1 MLPTIIRGALALNR
15 ANNVR
20 KALTGGRGSG
30 RGGGGTQN
38 LVSRGT
44 RNQTN
49 AMVVRPKTSLVSRS
63 NITGNF
69 SSGSGSSSLKAKS
82 NDLEGNVKSIKVT
95 VISIDRIIKSNFVL
109 EKQAEKDAIKREELL
124 ARREREDDLESKK
137 KPVDLTKNKDRK
149 VRIPGK
155 GLFGGIFDFFINMF
169 LGWAS
174 VKLLK
179 YIPTLTKILKPL
191 ISAVDF
197 FIDFAG
203 KILNG
208 LVTFIDWGVK
218 LYDFSRKGVSKL
230 FGEAGLKVFDGFI
243 NAIVT
248 VTNLAILAMMA
259 GINPLNPFGGGGPKK
274 GPQAGPRGGRPGV
287 TTGRGGRGPRM
298 RFPGTGAPVTQ
309 GRGGRGTR
317 PRFPGTGPR
326 VTQGRGGRGPRMRI
340 PSIPRV
346 PFGGVVRSVAGPFIN
361 TLLAIWDFSDRKA
374 SGQTNT
380 QAAAG
385 TAGGIL
391 GGIAAAALAA
401 TLFPEPASTAAGL
414 LTLGILSAIGYNIG
428 SATADAVTGVNAPQ
442 AFAAGGSV
450 GKSKKG
456 RKKDI
461 LYTEPIYK
469 PVKTD
474 SESDIFYGEV
484 QYETKDGV
492 TKKVPAP
499 EADQQGSKHIKTTI
513 KEYGKS
519 QFIGP
524 FFNLYSKS
532 LLGQK
537 PKESDYQS
545 AGEGFNAWV
554 ASALNSGDLSPKDIL
569 SKKDFDLSTWST
581 SSLRDLVNKS
591 TRKLSSSYR
600 TRSYAGGAG
609 PRSRGG
615 DQAGGP
621 GTAEGERDSASG
633 SLTSLGSGGG
643 SLKDMSDQDFS
654 DLAYIVSHEA
664 KRKTDDEYGV
674 AAAVLNRVAD
684 PRYPNTIMGVG
695 TAPGQF
701 EAVFTGKAYRD
712 EALAKQLKA
721 NQGKIVEALRE
732 LNGRTDFKAYS
743 SMGEFMGDSDVMFA
757 PDGNFYHYAEQKS
770 KSDPIPSN
778 IPQEWKKLLGPSSQ
792 KGFMRDGGGRGFF
805 GDLFGKKETSTNETS
820 TEDAKVGDAA
830 QRLLEDFPQI
840 TTRGNNAQIY
850 ASGLGFWLKKNFIP
864 PAADA
869 HRKGR
874 GDLGDPP
881 QKGGD
886 MEHPDHGGIVASHRG
901 TGHNRGVALDLGAH
915 GYGKGGPYAGDQK
928 YMWPYITRFLK
939 HYGLSKE
946 PVVPQV
952 LHAVGESFSPR
963 KADVLGPDA
972 GHNDHFHIEFHKGG
986 LVPGASG
993 KELTAKV
1000 LGQEFVTD
1008 VDSAQSLEQ
1017 VYPGLLAATNK
1028 ASSREGV
1035 LKAISEYTST
1045 DSPHLIIHRQMV
1057 TNTVL
1062 AKAPESGDMSQNSSS
1077 FSNMDYFGVL
1087 DRLPG

>member
-1 MLPTIIRGALALNR
+1 MLPIIRGALALNR

-20 KALTGGRGSG
+20 KSLTGG

-38 LVSRGT
+38 LVGRGT

-63 NITGNF
+63 NIIGNF
-69 SSGSGSSSLKAKS
+69 SSGSESSSLKAKS

-95 VISIDRIIKSNFVL
+95 VISIDRIIKSNFIL

-124 ARREREDDLESKK
+124 ARRQREDDLESKK

-174 VKLLK
+174 LKLLK
-179 YIPTLTKILKPL
+179 HIPTLTKILKPL

-218 LYDFSRKGVSKL
+218 LYDFSRTGVSKL

-243 NAIVT
+243 NALTT

-259 GINPLNPFGGGGPKK
+259 GINPLNPFGGGGPRG

-298 RFPGTGAPVTQ
+298 RIPGTGPKVTQ
-309 GRGGRGTR
+309 SRGSTPK
-317 PRFPGTGPR
+317 PRFPGTGPK
-326 VTQGRGGRGPRMRI
+326 VTQGRGGSRPGMKVPK
-340 PSIPRV
+340 IPRV
-346 PFGGVVRSVAGPFIN
+346 PFGGVVRSMAGPFIN

-374 SGQTNT
+374 SGQTDT
-380 QAAAG
+380 QAAVG
-385 TAGGIL
+385 TGGGIL
-391 GGIAAAALAA
+391 GGIAGAALAA
-401 TLFPEPASTAAGL
+401 TLFPEPASSAAGL

-428 SATADAVTGVNAPQ
+428 STTADTATGVNAPK

-450 GKSKKG
+450 GKPKK
-456 RKKDI
+456 RSKDI

-474 SESDIFYGEV
+474 DESDIFYGEV
-484 QYETKDGV
+484 QYETKNGV

-513 KEYGKS
+513 NEYGKS

-532 LLGQK
+532 LLGEK

-554 ASALNSGDLSPKDIL
+554 ASALNSGDLSPEDIL

-581 SSLRDLVNKS
+581 SSLKDLVNKP

-609 PRSRGG
+609 PRSRGD
-615 DQAGGP
+615 DQSGGP

-633 SLTSLGSGGG
+633 ALTSLGSGGG

-792 KGFMRDGGGRGFF
+792 KGFMRDGGGTGFF
-805 GDLFGKKETSTNETS
+805 GGLFGKKETS

-864 PAADA
+864 PAADS
-869 HRKGR
+869 HRKGK

-901 TGHNRGVALDLGAH
+901 QGHNKGVALDLGAH

-952 LHAVGESFSPR
+952 IHAIGESFSPR

-1008 VDSAQSLEQ
+1008 VDSAQALEQ

-1035 LKAISEYTST
+1035 LKAISEYAST

-1077 FSNMDYFGVL
+1077 FSNIDYFGVL

>member
-1 MLPTIIRGALALNR
+1 MLPTIVRGALALNR

-20 KALTGGRGSG
+20 KALTGGRG

-49 AMVVRPKTSLVSRS
+49 TIVVRPKTSLVSRS

-326 VTQGRGGRGPRMRI
+326 VTQGGRGPRMRI

-380 QAAAG
+380 QAAVG
-385 TAGGIL
+385 TGGGIL

-401 TLFPEPASTAAGL
+401 TLFPEPASSAAGL

-484 QYETKDGV
+484 QYETKEGV

-615 DQAGGP
+615 DQSGGP

-695 TAPGQF
+695 TAPGQY

-805 GDLFGKKETSTNETS
+805 EGLFGKNETSTNETS

-840 TTRGNNAQIY
+840 TTRGTNAEIY

-901 TGHNRGVALDLGAH
+901 TGHKRGVALDLGAH

-928 YMWPYITRFLK
+928 FMWPFITRFLK

-963 KADVLGPDA
+963 KADMLGPDA
-972 GHNDHFHIEFHKGG
+972 GHNDHFHIEFHKG
-986 LVPGASG
+986 
-993 KELTAKV
+993 
-1000 LGQEFVTD
+1000 
-1008 VDSAQSLEQ
+1008 
-1017 VYPGLLAATNK
+1017 
-1028 ASSREGV
+1028 
-1035 LKAISEYTST
+1035 
-1045 DSPHLIIHRQMV
+1045 
-1057 TNTVL
+1057 
-1062 AKAPESGDMSQNSSS
+1062 
-1077 FSNMDYFGVL
+1077 
-1087 DRLPG
+1087 

>member
-1 MLPTIIRGALALNR
+1 MLPIIRGALALNR

-20 KALTGGRGSG
+20 KALTGG

-95 VISIDRIIKSNFVL
+95 VISIDRIIKSNFIL

-124 ARREREDDLESKK
+124 ARRQREDDLESKK

-174 VKLLK
+174 LKLLK

-218 LYDFSRKGVSKL
+218 LYDFSRTGVSKL

-243 NAIVT
+243 NALTT

-259 GINPLNPFGGGGPKK
+259 GINPLNPFGGGGPKG
-274 GPQAGPRGGRPGV
+274 GPQAGPRGRRPGV

-298 RFPGTGAPVTQ
+298 RFPGTGPKVTQ
-309 GRGGRGTR
+309 SRTPK
-317 PRFPGTGPR
+317 PRFPGTGPK
-326 VTQGRGGRGPRMRI
+326 VTQGRGGSRPGMRI

-346 PFGGVVRSVAGPFIN
+346 PFGGVVRRFAGPVIN

-380 QAAAG
+380 QAAVG
-385 TAGGIL
+385 TGGGIL

-401 TLFPEPASTAAGL
+401 TLFPEPASSAAGL

-428 SATADAVTGVNAPQ
+428 SITADTVTGVNAPK

-456 RKKDI
+456 RKKNI
-461 LYTEPIYK
+461 LYTEPFYK
-469 PVKTD
+469 PVRTD
-474 SESDIFYGEV
+474 GESDLFYGEME
-484 QYETKDGV
+484 YEYNTENGV

-499 EADQQGSKHIKTTI
+499 EADQQSSKHIKTTI
-513 KEYGKS
+513 SEYGKS
-519 QFIGP
+519 QFVGP

-537 PKESDYQS
+537 PTESDYQS

-554 ASALNSGDLSPKDIL
+554 ASALNSGNISPEDIL
-569 SKKDFDLSTWST
+569 SKKDFDLATWST
-581 SSLRDLVNKS
+581 SSLKDLVNKS

-609 PRSRGG
+609 PRSRSG
-615 DQAGGP
+615 DQSGGP

-633 SLTSLGSGGG
+633 ALTSLGSGGG

-757 PDGNFYHYAEQKS
+757 PDGNFYHYAEQRS
-770 KSDPIPSN
+770 KSDPIPGN
-778 IPQEWKKLLGPSSQ
+778 IPQEWKKLLGPSNQ
-792 KGFMRDGGGRGFF
+792 KGFMRDGGGTGFF
-805 GDLFGKKETSTNETS
+805 GGLFGKNETS

-901 TGHNRGVALDLGAH
+901 QGHNKGVALDLGAH

-928 YMWPYITRFLK
+928 FMWPFITRFLK

-952 LHAVGESFSPR
+952 IHAVGESFSPR

-1008 VDSAQSLEQ
+1008 VDSAQALEQ

-1028 ASSREGV
+1028 ASNREGV